1 MTSKI
6 YSLLPWILRLNSTV
20 LQKLEFMDIDKLNKD
35 FAEIADKINELDELA
50 YSDERYDDLEEEL
63 HDLEDD
69 FIDEFGDYLEK
80 AIAEVHEEFC
90 PDNDVLLP
98 IAYFAKNYIRNQ
110 KDNQGR
116 YSYDIEFGEGVPV
129 TVKQFGD
136 QEVKLVLVPG
146 PTRLIVTVGETAK
159 HVAWRA
165 K

>member
-1 MTSKI
+1 
-6 YSLLPWILRLNSTV
+6 
-20 LQKLEFMDIDKLNKD
+20 MDIDKLNKD
-35 FAEIADKINELDELA
+35 FAVIADKINELDELS
-50 YSDERYDDLEEEL
+50 YSDERYDELEEEL

-69 FIDEFGDYLEK
+69 FIEEFGDYLEE
-80 AIAEVHEEFC
+80 AIETVHDEFC

-129 TVKQFGD
+129 QVEEFAG

-146 PTRLIVTVGETAK
+146 PTRLIVTVGESAK

>member
-1 MTSKI
+1 M
-6 YSLLPWILRLNSTV
+6 NSTV
-20 LQKLEFMDIDKLNKD
+20 LHKLEFMDIDKLNKD
-35 FAEIADKINELDELA
+35 FAEIADKINELDELD

-80 AIAEVHEEFC
+80 AIEEVHDEFC

>member
-1 MTSKI
+1 
-6 YSLLPWILRLNSTV
+6 
-20 LQKLEFMDIDKLNKD
+20 MDVDKLNRD
-35 FAEIADKINELDELA
+35 FALIADKINELDELK

-69 FIDEFGDYLEK
+69 FIEEFGADLEE
-80 AIAEVHEEFC
+80 AIALVHDEFC

-110 KDNQGR
+110 KDQSGR
-116 YSYDIEFGEGVPV
+116 YSYDIEYGEGVPV
-129 TVKQFGD
+129 QVDDFPD
-136 QEVKLVLVPG
+136 QEVRLVLVPG

-159 HVAWRA
+159 QVAWKA

>member
-1 MTSKI
+1 
-6 YSLLPWILRLNSTV
+6 
-20 LQKLEFMDIDKLNKD
+20 MDIDKLNKD
-35 FAEIADKINELDELA
+35 FAEIADKINELDELD

-63 HDLEDD
+63 HDMEDD
-69 FIDEFGDYLEK
+69 FIEEFGEYLEE
-80 AIAEVHEEFC
+80 AIEGVHDEFC

-116 YSYDIEFGEGVPV
+116 YSYDIEYGEGVPV

-146 PTRLIVTVGETAK
+146 PTRLLVTVGESAK

>member
-1 MTSKI
+1 
-6 YSLLPWILRLNSTV
+6 
-20 LQKLEFMDIDKLNKD
+20 MDIDKLNKD
-35 FAEIADKINELDELA
+35 FAEIADKINELDELD

-63 HDLEDD
+63 HDMEDD
-69 FIDEFGDYLEK
+69 FIEEFGEYLEE
-80 AIAEVHEEFC
+80 AIEGVHDEFC

-116 YSYDIEFGEGVPV
+116 YSYDIEYGEGVPV

-146 PTRLIVTVGETAK
+146 PTRLIVTVGESAK